1 MNPAIP
7 VPNHSLPEA
16 APLRRGLDSGV
27 EKLIREWLQLAGALT
42 GTTLALILRDESGIW
57 HREGIGLE
65 PAQWELLDHALAAGG
80 SGDDRIAPP
89 GMPELRV
96 LQVCPLVDGNQR
108 NLGVLGVL
116 SSPEGSGAP
125 DRQEGFQRVAA
136 QLQGLICTGR
146 SQIEG
151 RGAPR
156 APSATSF
163 VPGLV
168 HELGSF
174 IFGISANLDAFEAR
188 FADMEDVGKYAAPI
202 RRSLDRISA
211 FLEELREFG
220 DPQRYAWA
228 EVRLENL
235 LRAGVE
241 ALKPLARA
249 GGVDLRLEFE
259 GALPLVSADEP
270 SLRAAFEHVLDFLVR
285 QEEPG
290 RTIVVQ
296 AGSCLQDA
304 RPCVGGRLEASGLKV
319 KNVDLARL
327 FEPFYFRTSGLG
339 RLALPVAR
347 RVFESH
353 GGSLA
358 AGPGPDGGIRIQFSL
373 PALPVLSLRAANR
386 P

>member
-116 SSPEGSGAP
+116 SSQEGSGAP

>member
-1 MNPAIP
+1 LNPAIP

-116 SSPEGSGAP
+116 SSQEGSGAP